1 VLDQRLQCVAL
12 RNRDIVAADAIAIAE
27 LVDPDQVG
35 HGRLKGLGVALK
47 VSW

>member
-1 VLDQRLQCVAL
+1 VT
-12 RNRDIVAADAIAIAE
+12 ADAVAIAE

-35 HGRLKGLGVALK
+35 DGGLKGLGVALK